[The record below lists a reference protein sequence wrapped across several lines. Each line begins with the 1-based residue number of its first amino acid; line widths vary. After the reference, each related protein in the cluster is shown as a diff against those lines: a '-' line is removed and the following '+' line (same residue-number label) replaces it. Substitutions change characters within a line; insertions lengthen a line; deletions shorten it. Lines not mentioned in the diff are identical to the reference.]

1 MPVPEQGSLWDQMV
15 SETIWGKRGVVKTI
29 TLSLPLAVMLSIDR
43 PGGRQVTWIA
53 CLELF
58 VAVGCWC
65 LACILANDLTDREAD
80 RSVGKQRWISRLP
93 AGAGVLAVTIVVG
106 LGVLSLRL
114 GGGGRLAL
122 GSYLAATALG
132 VLYSLRPVRLKVRG
146 LLGPLAYSSAVTL
159 AFVAVPWAWLE
170 AGWPAL
176 AVVALAVLLDKWVNL
191 HFHQV
196 IDCEADRS
204 SGMRTYAALAGPDR
218 ARRSLKWAAALA
230 SLSMLGVLAFVT
242 LSVPTLRHPIAG
254 TGAVVALAVAKYA
267 GLVRRRPDRASALLR
282 ELPPTYLGLTYAVL
296 RILPLVLLARLA
308 VEEATMWSVFGI
320 VALLLAMESWHV
332 FRYRYE

>member
-1 MPVPEQGSLWDQMV
+1 MV
-15 SETIWGKRGVVKTI
+15 SEAIWGKRGVVKTI

-43 PGGRQVTWIA
+43 PGGRRATWLA

-58 VAVGCWC
+58 VAVACWC
-65 LACILANDLTDREAD
+65 LACILANDLTDRQAD
-80 RSVGKQRWISRLP
+80 RSAGKQRWISRLP
-93 AGAGVLAVTIVVG
+93 AGAGVLAVTLAIG

-122 GSYLAATALG
+122 SFYLAATALG
-132 VLYSLRPVRLKVRG
+132 VLYSVRPVRLKARG
-146 LLGPLAYSSAVTL
+146 FFGPLAYSSAAML

-176 AVVALAVLLDKWVNL
+176 AVVAPAVLLDKWVNL

-196 IDCEADRS
+196 IDCEADRG
-204 SGMRTYAALAGPDR
+204 SGMWTYAALAGPDR

-230 SLSMLGVLAFVT
+230 SVSTLGVLAFVT
-242 LSVPTLRHPIAG
+242 LSVATWRPAIGG
-254 TGAVVALAVAKYA
+254 TGVVAALAVAAYA
-267 GLVRRRPDRASALLR
+267 GRVRRRPDGASALLR
-282 ELPPTYLGLTYAVL
+282 ELPPTYLGLTYAVF

-308 VEEATMWSVFGI
+308 VEESTMWSVFGV
-320 VALLLAMESWHV
+320 VALLLAVESWHV